1 MGAGQTGAG
10 QTGAGGN
17 GTNPAEGRKP
27 ARRRW
32 AAWLWKLPLLF
43 VAITALQVLLLRFID
58 PPFTAFMAARQL
70 EAWGQGDFGFRI
82 AYDWRDLDEIS
93 RNVPLAVI
101 AAEDQN
107 FATHNGF
114 DFKAIEK
121 ARAHNERAEER
132 ARKRNKP
139 VKRIRGA
146 STISQ
151 QTAKNLFLWKGQGV
165 TRWARKGME
174 VWYTALM
181 ETLWP
186 KRRIIEVY
194 VNTVELGDGVYGA
207 QAAARTYFRKDAQ
220 SLAPAEAA
228 RMAAVLPNPR
238 RYSIARPGP
247 YVQRRSNAIQRQM
260 RYMGG
265 PAFLQKID

>member
-1 MGAGQTGAG
+1 VQDAIQ
-10 QTGAGGN
+10 QD
-17 GTNPAEGRKP
+17 PGRVIAPKP
-27 ARRRW
+27 ARQRW
-32 AAWLWKLPLLF
+32 RAWLWRLPLLF
-43 VAITALQVLLLRFID
+43 VALTALQVLLLRFLD
-58 PPFTAFMAARQL
+58 PPFTAFMTARQL
-70 EAWGQGDFGFRI
+70 EAWGSGDFGFRI

-93 RNVPLAVI
+93 RNVPLAMI
-101 AAEDQN
+101 ASEDQN
-107 FATHNGF
+107 FATHSGF

-121 ARAHNERAEER
+121 ARVHNERAEER
-132 ARKRNKP
+132 ARKRNRP

-146 STISQ
+146 STITQ

-165 TRWARKGME
+165 TRWARKGLE
-174 VWYTALM
+174 VWYTVLIEA
-181 ETLWP
+181 TWP

-207 QAAARTYFRKDAQ
+207 QAAARTYFRKDARN
-220 SLAPAEAA
+220 LAPAEAA

-265 PAFLQKID
+265 PPFLQRMD

>member
-1 MGAGQTGAG
+1 VQDATQDTVDIAI
-10 QTGAGGN
+10 
-17 GTNPAEGRKP
+17 PAPPE
-27 ARRRW
+27 RRRW
-32 AAWLWKLPLLF
+32 RAWLWRLPLLF
-43 VAITALQVLLLRFID
+43 LAITVLQVLLLRFID

-70 EAWGQGDFGFRI
+70 EAVASGDFSFRI
-82 AYDWRDLDEIS
+82 AYDWRDLEDIS
-93 RNVPLAVI
+93 RNVPLAMI
-101 AAEDQN
+101 ASEDQN
-107 FATHNGF
+107 FANHNGF
-114 DFKAIEK
+114 DFQAIEK
-121 ARAHNERAEER
+121 ARVHNERAEER

-151 QTAKNLFLWKGQGV
+151 QTAKNLFLWKGKGI
-165 TRWARKGME
+165 TRWARKGLE
-174 VWYTALM
+174 VWYTVLI

-186 KRRIIEVY
+186 KSRIIEVY
-194 VNTVELGDGVYGA
+194 VNTVELGNGVYGA
-207 QAAARTYFRKDAQ
+207 QAAARTYFRKDANR
-220 SLAPAEAA
+220 LAPAEAA

-265 PAFLQKID
+265 PAFLRRID

>member
-1 MGAGQTGAG
+1 MQDV
-10 QTGAGGN
+10 N
-17 GTNPAEGRKP
+17 GMAAAIAPP
-27 ARRRW
+27 RRRW
-32 AAWLWKLPLLF
+32 RSWLWRLPVLF
-43 VAITALQVLLLRFID
+43 VAITVLQVLLLRFID
-58 PPFTAFMAARQL
+58 PPFTAFMAARQF
-70 EAWGQGDFGFRI
+70 EALGNGDFHFRI

-93 RNVPLAVI
+93 HNVPLAMI
-101 AAEDQN
+101 ASEDQN
-107 FATHNGF
+107 FPTHNGF

-121 ARAHNERAEER
+121 ARTHNERAEER

-139 VKRIRGA
+139 VRRIRGA

-151 QTAKNLFLWKGQGV
+151 QTAKNLFLWKGQGI
-165 TRWARKGME
+165 TRWLRKCLE
-174 VWYTALM
+174 VWYTVLI

-186 KRRIIEVY
+186 KTRIIEVY
-194 VNTVELGDGVYGA
+194 ANTVELGDGVYGA
-207 QAAARTYFRKDAQ
+207 QAAARTYFHKDAKN
-220 SLAPAEAA
+220 LAPAEAA

-265 PAFLQKID
+265 PGSLKQID

>member
-1 MGAGQTGAG
+1 MQD
-10 QTGAGGN
+10 
-17 GTNPAEGRKP
+17 AEQNTVAVAVSPG
-27 ARRRW
+27 RRRW
-32 AAWLWKLPLLF
+32 RSWLWRLPLLF
-43 VAITALQVLLLRFID
+43 VAITVLQVLLLRFID

-70 EAWGQGDFGFRI
+70 EAVGSGDFGFRV
-82 AYDWRDLDEIS
+82 AYDWRDLDDIS
-93 RNVPLAVI
+93 RNVPLAMI
-101 AAEDQN
+101 ASEDQN
-107 FATHNGF
+107 FANHNGF
-114 DFKAIEK
+114 DFQAIEK

-165 TRWARKGME
+165 TRWARKGLE
-174 VWYTALM
+174 VWYTLLI

-186 KRRIIEVY
+186 KSRIIEVY
-194 VNTVELGDGVYGA
+194 VNTVELGNGVYGA
-207 QAAARTYFRKDAQ
+207 QAAARTYFRKDANR
-220 SLAPAEAA
+220 LAPAEAA

-265 PAFLQKID
+265 PAFLQRLD

>member
-1 MGAGQTGAG
+1 M
-10 QTGAGGN
+10 
-17 GTNPAEGRKP
+17 
-27 ARRRW
+27 
-32 AAWLWKLPLLF
+32 
-43 VAITALQVLLLRFID
+43 
-58 PPFTAFMAARQL
+58 
-70 EAWGQGDFGFRI
+70 
-82 AYDWRDLDEIS
+82 
-93 RNVPLAVI
+93 I

-107 FATHNGF
+107 FANHSGF

-121 ARAHNERAEER
+121 ARVHNERAEER

-139 VKRIRGA
+139 VRRIRGA

-151 QTAKNLFLWKGQGV
+151 QTAKNLFLWKGQGL
-165 TRWARKGME
+165 TRWVRKGLE
-174 VWYTALM
+174 VWYTVLI

-186 KRRIIEVY
+186 KSRIIEVY
-194 VNTVELGDGVYGA
+194 ANTRRARRRRVRRAGRGA
-207 QAAARTYFRKDAQ
+207 HVLPQGCQAPG
-220 SLAPAEAA
+220 PAEAA

-265 PAFLQKID
+265 PDFLRQID

>member
-1 MGAGQTGAG
+1 MATAK
-10 QTGAGGN
+10 T
-17 GTNPAEGRKP
+17 R
-27 ARRRW
+27 RRRW
-32 AAWLWKLPLLF
+32 LGWLWRLALCF
-43 VAITALQVLLLRFID
+43 VVATVLQVLVLRFID
-58 PPFTAFMAARQL
+58 PPFTAFMAARQF
-70 EAWGQGDFGFRI
+70 EALGEGDFGFRI
-82 AYDWRDLDEIS
+82 AYDSRDLEDIS
-93 RNVPLAVI
+93 PYVPLAVI
-101 AAEDQN
+101 ASEDQN

-132 ARKRNKP
+132 ARKRNRP
-139 VKRIRGA
+139 VARIRGA

-151 QTAKNLFLWKGQGV
+151 QLAKNLFLWKGQGV
-165 TRWARKGME
+165 TRWARKGLE
-174 VWYTALM
+174 VWYTVLI

-194 VNTVELGDGVYGA
+194 VNTVEFGNGVYGA
-207 QAAARTYFRKDAQ
+207 QAAARTYFRKDAK
-220 SLAPAEAA
+220 SLSAAEAA

-265 PAFLQKID
+265 PAFLQRID